1 MLTQLKFSQIDIWLG
16 KDYVKVL
23 EKSLSNDVIHRTKEE
38 NFDRYLRFFGKW
50 VLLNSQ
56 TTVAE
61 RKEK

>member
-23 EKSLSNDVIHRTKEE
+23 EKSLSNDVIQRTKEE
-38 NFDRYLRFFGKW
+38 NLDGYFRFFGKW

>member
-1 MLTQLKFSQIDIWLG
+1 
-16 KDYVKVL
+16 
-23 EKSLSNDVIHRTKEE
+23 LSNDVVDWTKEE

-50 VLLNSQ
+50 VVLNSQ

>member
-1 MLTQLKFSQIDIWLG
+1 LAG
-16 KDYVKVL
+16 KNYVKLL
-23 EKSLSNDVIHRTKEE
+23 EKSLSNDVIQRTKEE
-38 NFDRYLRFFGKW
+38 NLDGYFRFFGKW